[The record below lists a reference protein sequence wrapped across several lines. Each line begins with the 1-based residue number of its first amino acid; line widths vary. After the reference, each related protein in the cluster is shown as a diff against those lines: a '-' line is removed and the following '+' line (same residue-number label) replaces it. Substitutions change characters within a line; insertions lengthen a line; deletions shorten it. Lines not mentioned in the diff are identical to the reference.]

1 MPHPMCASFIHVF
14 EENNTL
20 PRLRVSPKIRSFLR
34 NLAISHI
41 LMIIFPRQWYFPH
54 FFAAQVVA
62 EKKAPLSTRSVL
74 SPIGRRPGKPSVVF
88 LI

>member
-1 MPHPMCASFIHVF
+1 
-14 EENNTL
+14 
-20 PRLRVSPKIRSFLR
+20 
-34 NLAISHI
+34 
-41 LMIIFPRQWYFPH
+41 MIIFPHQWYFPH
-54 FFAAQVVA
+54 FFAAHVVA